1 MKEISNTIFSF
12 IKSNYSKK
20 IQHKYFSSKGNRF
33 IGKLFLL
40 LSEGESLYKNARIEK
55 KSIVINQHNADNYIP
70 EDIKKIIYKQKYA
83 TDISFS
89 IEGRKYTI
97 HMYHSYIEST
107 SIINQHVKRIF
118 MWLYLASRFSHSKC
132 SQNMTIKIYFTNAK
146 KILPNKQRLP
156 IEQEHANTA
165 FTTSCKKE
173 TEINIFREEE
183 WFKVCIHETF
193 HCMGL
198 DFSEMNNSASDAMIL
213 KIFPLNADV
222 RLYETYCEIWAE
234 TMNIMFI
241 SYLSSRNKNV
251 EKMIEKTEKFLYYER
266 LFSLFQCVKV
276 IRHFHLTYDDI
287 INKTKRANENYKE
300 KTQILSYYILKCI
313 YMFYINEYVDWCID
327 NNGETLDFNKK
338 NGSFEK
344 TVQSYVVFLETRYK
358 LPEFLE
364 SIKYF
369 ENNSVRKNIVIE
381 NTLRMS
387 LFEI

>member
-1 MKEISNTIFSF
+1 MKEISTIILSF
-12 IKSNYSKK
+12 LKTNYSKK
-20 IQHKYFSSKGNRF
+20 IQHKPFSSKGRKF
-33 IGKLFLL
+33 LTKLFLL
-40 LSEGESLYKNARIEK
+40 LSEGEDFYKNAQIEK
-55 KSIVINQHNADNYIP
+55 KSSIINQHNADSYIP

-89 IEGRKYTI
+89 IEDRKYII

-118 MWLYLASRFSHSKC
+118 MWLYMASRFSHSKC
-132 SQNMTIKIYFTNAK
+132 SQTMTIKIYFTNAK
-146 KILPNKQRLP
+146 KNLPSKQRLP

-222 RLYETYCEIWAE
+222 RLYETYCETWAE
-234 TMNIMFI
+234 TINIMFI
-241 SYLSSRNKNV
+241 SYLSSRNKSINN
-251 EKMIEKTEKFLYYER
+251 MIEKTEAFLYYER
-266 LFSLFQCVKV
+266 LFSLFQCAKV
-276 IRHFHLTYDDI
+276 IRHFHLSYDDI
-287 INKTKRANENYKE
+287 IEKTKRANTNYKE

-313 YMFYINEYVDWCID
+313 YMFYINEYIDWCID

-338 NGSFEK
+338 NSAYGK
-344 TVQSYVVFLETRYK
+344 TVLNYIMFLQTHYK
-358 LPEFLE
+358 LPEFLNA
-364 SIKYF
+364 IKEF
-369 ENNSVRKNIVIE
+369 SNNMVRKNSLLE